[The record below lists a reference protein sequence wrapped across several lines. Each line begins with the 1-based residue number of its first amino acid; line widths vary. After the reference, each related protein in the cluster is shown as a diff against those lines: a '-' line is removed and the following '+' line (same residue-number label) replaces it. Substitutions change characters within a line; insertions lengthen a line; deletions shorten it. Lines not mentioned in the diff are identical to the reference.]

1 MSARG
6 RACEAVVV
14 GSGPNGL
21 AAALTLAEAG
31 VHVRVLEAAATPG
44 GGCRSDARTLPGFVH
59 DACAAIHPVTVASP
73 FFRKQQI
80 ERHVEFV
87 HSPAALAHPFDDGTA
102 ALLLRDVRAT
112 DAQLGAGGSWA
123 RTMGPLV
130 SDAPALL
137 EDLLAPLLKFPRHPL
152 AFARFAPL
160 ALLPATLFAR
170 GALRSARARAL
181 FAGLAAHAMIPLEA
195 PGSAAFGLMLG
206 LLGHHVGW
214 PFPRG
219 GAGRIVDF
227 LVERICAHGGEIV
240 TGHEVRAL
248 SELPADALKFFD
260 VTPRQFVRLA
270 GDALTS
276 SQARPY
282 ERFRY
287 GPGVFK
293 IDYALRAPIP
303 WCANECASAATV
315 HLGGTLEEIAH
326 SERDAWRG
334 VRSARPFVL
343 LAQHSLF
350 DASRAP
356 DGMHTAWAY
365 CHVPHGDGGD
375 FTDAIEAQIE
385 RFAPG
390 FRECIA
396 ARHTTGAMQ
405 MQAYNANYIG
415 GDIGGGAATLWQTLA
430 RPRLA
435 LNPYRTPLAGVYL
448 CSSSTPPGPGVHGM
462 SGVGAAVKGIWDRG

>member
-1 MSARG
+1 MKTRG
-6 RACEAVVV
+6 GEAVVV

-44 GGCRSDARTLPGFVH
+44 GGCRSDALTLPGFVH

-73 FFRKQQI
+73 FFRKQRI

-123 RTMGPLV
+123 RAMGPLV
-130 SDAPALL
+130 AEAEFLI
-137 EDLLAPLLKFPRHPL
+137 EDLLAPLLKIPRHPL
-152 AFARFAPL
+152 AFARIAPL

-170 GALRSARARAL
+170 GALRGARARAL
-181 FAGLAAHAMIPLEA
+181 FAGLAAHSMIPLEA

-227 LVERICAHGGEIV
+227 LVERIRALGGEV
-240 TGHEVRAL
+240 ETSREVRSL
-248 SELPADALKFFD
+248 RELPVEAMKFLD

-270 GDALTS
+270 GDALTPA
-276 SQARPY
+276 QARPY

-303 WCANECASAATV
+303 WRARECASAATV
-315 HLGGTLEEIAH
+315 HIGGSIEEIAR

-334 VRSARPFVL
+334 VRSERPFVL
-343 LAQHSLF
+343 LAQHTLF

-390 FRECIA
+390 FRDCIA

-462 SGVGAAVKGIWDRG
+462 CGVGAVVKGIGDRG

>member
-1 MSARG
+1 MSARSG
-6 RACEAVVV
+6 EAVVV

-31 VHVRVLEAAATPG
+31 MRVRVLEAAATPG
-44 GGCRSDARTLPGFVH
+44 GGCRSDERTLPGFVH

-73 FFRKQQI
+73 FFRAQQI

-123 RTMGPLV
+123 RLMQPLV
-130 SDAPALL
+130 SEAEMLID
-137 EDLLAPLLKFPRHPL
+137 DLLAPLLKVPRHPF
-152 AFARFAPL
+152 AFARIAPL
-160 ALLPATLFAR
+160 ALLPAAGLARVTLR
-170 GALRSARARAL
+170 GARARAL
-181 FAGLAAHAMIPLEA
+181 FAGLAAHSMIPLES

-214 PFPRG
+214 PFPKG

-227 LVERICAHGGEIV
+227 LVTRIRAHGGALEV
-240 TGHEVRAL
+240 GREVRAL
-248 SELPADALKFFD
+248 SELPGDALTLLD
-260 VTPRQFVRLA
+260 VTPRQFVRMA
-270 GDALTS
+270 GPALTPA
-276 SQARPY
+276 QARPY

-293 IDYALRAPIP
+293 IDYALCAPIP
-303 WCANECASAATV
+303 WRAPECAAAATV
-315 HLGGTLEEIAH
+315 HIGGTLEEIAR

-334 VRSARPFVL
+334 ERSARPFVL
-343 LAQHSLF
+343 LAQHTLF
-350 DASRAP
+350 DRTRAP
-356 DGMHTAWAY
+356 DGLHTAWAY
-365 CHVPHGDGGD
+365 CHVPHGDAGD
-375 FTDAIEAQIE
+375 FTEAIEAQIE

-390 FRECIA
+390 FRDCVS
-396 ARHTTGAMQ
+396 ARTVTSAPQ
-405 MQAYNANYIG
+405 MQAYNANYVG

-430 RPRLA
+430 RPKLRA
-435 LNPYRTPLAGVYL
+435 NPYRTPIPGVYL

-462 SGVGAAVKGIWDRG
+462 CGVGAVESSREVVVA